1 LSWIDA
7 NLHLTLYLIPLFA
20 FAEACI
26 GVGLFVSGVFLVVIC
41 SLAFDQQLASL
52 PLITLLAFVGA
63 LLGDH
68 VGYYIGKSF
77 GPHFHRMSIVQKRRE
92 AISKAEDMIKRYGP
106 FAVFVGRF
114 IPAIR
119 SLIPALLGITNFAKV
134 KFSLLDSLACFL
146 WSLALA
152 SIVAGLEI
160 IF

>member
-1 LSWIDA
+1 MSWIDA

-26 GVGLFVSGVFLVVIC
+26 GIGLFVSGVFLVVIC

-106 FAVFVGRF
+106 FAVFKRYN
-114 IPAIR
+114 I
-119 SLIPALLGITNFAKV
+119 LQKKNNLTKNKITN
-134 KFSLLDSLACFL
+134 LLYSKICVLYF
-146 WSLALA
+146 
-152 SIVAGLEI
+152 
-160 IF
+160 